1 MQTFKNLLALGFKL
15 HLSHTMNKK
24 STNNWKPPTPLDKD
38 VNLHTTYVLQ
48 SSESLD
54 HARVFM
60 CRFKQLLIKLV
71 SVLRISTP
79 LHLQRRSGYVIL
91 SEQPVYFRPEAKYS
105 IIKTLSGAS
114 SRIRTRRRRVETF
127 PFVQLTDRRI
137 CIHWSTERISKPY
150 LQLWSQNQDLN
161 LNLQNS
167 VLH

>member
-24 STNNWKPPTPLDKD
+24 STNNWKPLTPLYKA
-38 VNLHTTYVLQ
+38 VKLHTSYILQ
-48 SSESLD
+48 SSECLD
-54 HARVFM
+54 HARVFI

-105 IIKTLSGAS
+105 IIKTLRKLSYFPK
-114 SRIRTRRRRVETF
+114 TF
-127 PFVQLTDRRI
+127 SFFIVSPILPLSFCHCYDIFIYSLKI
-137 CIHWSTERISKPY
+137 LYS
-150 LQLWSQNQDLN
+150 N
-161 LNLQNS
+161 LLVAAMS
-167 VLH
+167 LSMGWHA